1 MDISDNST
9 IGDSSTTIY
18 VNGSYAGDIE
28 SCTQSNPYKQVSSAV
43 GAATGGET
51 IFIADGSYGESDK
64 IILGAGKPLSFAG
77 ESLDGVVLTAGETA
91 DLTKNTVYSSDAV
104 INLNLLASIPSILFV
119 SPNGDDN
126 NTGTRD
132 SPLATLSHAID
143 ITQTG
148 NIVLLEG
155 IHKVNGLT
163 PDKTLNIT
171 GEGNAIID
179 ASNNDCIMYIY
190 STGDVTLSN
199 VEMING
205 YSSESG
211 SLIGNTG
218 KLTLINTTLSD
229 SVSNDNGGAIYN
241 VGTLTI
247 INSIFESN
255 TANLGGAIYSG
266 HNSKKELNVRIV
278 NTTFVDNTASGN
290 SNNKGGGAIYAQ
302 ASSGVFILDN
312 VTFKNNKAGKYAGG
326 ALYAMQLDNIKI
338 SDSKFINNSAQSN
351 EYYGGG
357 AIAIIG
363 GNYQREGTTT
373 ITNTLFENNKA
384 EMSGGAIFLKGTTLN
399 ISNSAIQKSLP
410 MIIGGVQM
418 IILKI

>member
-1 MDISDNST
+1 MNISDNST

-43 GAATGGET
+43 GAATGEET

-64 IILGAGKPLSFAG
+64 ITLGAGKPLSFVG
-77 ESLDGVVLTAGETA
+77 ESLDGVVLTAGETG
-91 DLTKNTVYSSDAV
+91 DLTKNTVSSSDAE

-126 NTGTRD
+126 NTGTHD

-179 ASNNDCIMYIY
+179 ASNNDRIMYIY

-211 SLIGNTG
+211 ALIGNAG

-247 INSIFESN
+247 INSIFKSN
-255 TANLGGAIYSG
+255 TANLGGAVYTG

-278 NTTFVDNTASGN
+278 NTTFVDNTALGN
-290 SNNKGGGAIYAQ
+290 ANNKGGGAIYAQ

-312 VTFKNNKAGKYAGG
+312 VTFKNNDAGKYAGG

-351 EYYGGG
+351 
-357 AIAIIG
+357 
-363 GNYQREGTTT
+363 
-373 ITNTLFENNKA
+373 
-384 EMSGGAIFLKGTTLN
+384 
-399 ISNSAIQKSLP
+399 
-410 MIIGGVQM
+410 
-418 IILKI
+418 